1 MSTESARDRPT
12 LLPDLDEPALLWRA
26 GLLDAVTTVL
36 LINYLDSRWAAESN
50 PLVSWFVEHHWGNP
64 EATFGLYLNLG
75 EVLLVAFGLKVMVTL
90 ACVWAL
96 RAGWRHVESVPY
108 GPAYVRLLAYCY
120 LVLGPLLNLWV
131 LAQ

>member
-1 MSTESARDRPT
+1 MSTETAPDRPT
-12 LLPDLDEPALLWRA
+12 LLPDHDAPGLVWRA

-36 LINYLDSRWAAESN
+36 AMNYVGMAGEAN
-50 PLVSWFVEHHWGNP
+50 PLIAGFVRLVWLNP
-64 EATFGLYLNLG
+64 LPLLDRPLLFGEALLALLG
-75 EVLLVAFGLKVMVTL
+75 IKVMVTL

-96 RAGWRHVESVPY
+96 RAGWHHVESVPY

-120 LVLGPLLNLWV
+120 LAIGPLLNLWV